1 MQNKEIHFVW
11 KQFHFH
17 KDDLIAIYKVGAP
30 TILTQAF
37 SSIVV
42 AGMNLILGFY
52 SDTAVAFFGVYFKLQ
67 NFVFMPMNG
76 LGQGALPIGGFNT
89 GAKNWKR
96 VKDTCRVSLGFA
108 AVIAC
113 VGVVIFESVPGMLLA
128 CFKAGA
134 GMMQIGIPALRIIA
148 PTILFAAVT
157 MVTGYLISGFGNGM
171 VNMTGTAIRQLI
183 ILLPSVWLLSRCF
196 GINYVWYAFWISEIT
211 AVIYAVLRLNSY
223 IKN

>member
-1 MQNKEIHFVW
+1 MW
-11 KQFHFH
+11 
-17 KDDLIAIYKVGAP
+17 
-30 TILTQAF
+30 
-37 SSIVV
+37 
-42 AGMNLILGFY
+42 LILGFY

-67 NFVFMPMNG
+67 NFVFMLMNG

-113 VGVVIFESVPGMLLA
+113 VGVVIFESVTGMLLA

-134 GMMQIGIPALRIIA
+134 GMMQIGIPAQRIIA
-148 PTILFAAVT
+148 PTILFAAGT

-183 ILLPSVWLLSRCF
+183 IRFRLSGCS
-196 GINYVWYAFWISEIT
+196 AD
-211 AVIYAVLRLNSY
+211 VLA
-223 IKN
+223 